1 MTPDEFIQNLPNMNA
16 PEKMTEMVR
25 VLTGPQGCPWDQ
37 KQTARTIINFVID
50 EAHELK
56 EALETEQD
64 SEIASEFGDLLF
76 AMEFLTQA
84 IALHT
89 TPKASTDLLVEKMVR
104 RHPHVFSDLRF
115 ASEAELKKNWEKEK
129 RLENATRER
138 YDQDIPA
145 SLPPLQRAVKVLS
158 RASNAGFRYL
168 ATEDAWDKVCEE
180 FSELEQAI
188 LSGDSEATE
197 AELGDLLLALLTVSK
212 MAEISPPQALNR
224 AVSKLCDRLQKLEQM
239 AGKPI
244 QDLEHRDLAGWYR
257 KAREES
263 QKTGAYFNYCGVS
276 PWPREVRNAVRRAA
290 RDVSSEGLPAALKW
304 RESREEL
311 RAEIRSFTQAPESA
325 SVVFVPNVS
334 SAALGVAFSQNWPEG
349 SKIVLGRG
357 EFPANTVPW
366 RQAAK
371 NFGWEVRWFQ
381 EDLLRTDPDKG
392 WAELEVLLR
401 EEKPRL
407 MAVSAVSF
415 WSGFRMPLKRLA
427 SLCQAFDTQLFVDG
441 IQAFGTLQLNML
453 DGVDYLAGGSHKAMT
468 SPEGAGF
475 LLVSERA
482 RSGWNPRLSSWLSL
496 PEPVDFLLNG
506 VDYLAGGSHKA
517 MTSPEGA
524 GFLLVSERAR
534 SGWNPRLSSWL
545 SLPEPV
551 DFLLNGEF
559 QSLPNDKTP
568 REGDPTT
575 LEGGSINALGYA
587 GLAAAVELYQRIG
600 GENILHHIL
609 ELQGPVVEALEG
621 YGWTALRSAKV
632 EERSAIL
639 SFRPPQGVNLPLLQ
653 QEFSE
658 RNVSVGIPNGCLRF
672 GFHHFSTRSDVDYAL
687 KVLSALS
694 PLLSR

>member
-84 IALHT
+84 IASHT

-366 RQAAK
+366 RQAAE

-453 DGVDYLAGGSHKAMT
+453 D
-468 SPEGAGF
+468 
-475 LLVSERA
+475 
-482 RSGWNPRLSSWLSL
+482 
-496 PEPVDFLLNG
+496 G

-687 KVLSALS
+687 EVLSALS

>member
-1 MTPDEFIQNLPNMNA
+1 
-16 PEKMTEMVR
+16 
-25 VLTGPQGCPWDQ
+25 
-37 KQTARTIINFVID
+37 
-50 EAHELK
+50 
-56 EALETEQD
+56 
-64 SEIASEFGDLLF
+64 
-76 AMEFLTQA
+76 
-84 IALHT
+84 
-89 TPKASTDLLVEKMVR
+89 
-104 RHPHVFSDLRF
+104 
-115 ASEAELKKNWEKEK
+115 
-129 RLENATRER
+129 
-138 YDQDIPA
+138 
-145 SLPPLQRAVKVLS
+145 
-158 RASNAGFRYL
+158 
-168 ATEDAWDKVCEE
+168 
-180 FSELEQAI
+180 
-188 LSGDSEATE
+188 
-197 AELGDLLLALLTVSK
+197 
-212 MAEISPPQALNR
+212 
-224 AVSKLCDRLQKLEQM
+224 
-239 AGKPI
+239 
-244 QDLEHRDLAGWYR
+244 
-257 KAREES
+257 
-263 QKTGAYFNYCGVS
+263 
-276 PWPREVRNAVRRAA
+276 
-290 RDVSSEGLPAALKW
+290 
-304 RESREEL
+304 
-311 RAEIRSFTQAPESA
+311 
-325 SVVFVPNVS
+325 
-334 SAALGVAFSQNWPEG
+334 
-349 SKIVLGRG
+349 
-357 EFPANTVPW
+357 
-366 RQAAK
+366 
-371 NFGWEVRWFQ
+371 
-381 EDLLRTDPDKG
+381 
-392 WAELEVLLR
+392 
-401 EEKPRL
+401 
-407 MAVSAVSF
+407 
-415 WSGFRMPLKRLA
+415 MPLKRLA

-453 DGVDYLAGGSHKAMT
+453 D
-468 SPEGAGF
+468 
-475 LLVSERA
+475 
-482 RSGWNPRLSSWLSL
+482 
-496 PEPVDFLLNG
+496 G

-687 KVLSALS
+687 EVLSALS